1 MKIIIA
7 KVKVQEGKESEFE
20 SVALDLAKQ
29 VEANEPGNKLYNLCK
44 SDVGEYFFVEM
55 YDGDEA
61 IAAHRSAAHLRE
73 AGSKFAAVMAGGP
86 EITILDVITDEN
98 GSALSRS

>member
-7 KVKVQEGKESEFE
+7 KVKVQEGRESEFE
-20 SVALDLAKQ
+20 TVALDLAKQ
-29 VEANEPGNKLYNLCK
+29 VEANEPGNRLYNLCK

-73 AGSKFAAVMAGGP
+73 AGSKFAAVMAGRP
-86 EITILDVITDEN
+86 EITVLDVLGT
-98 GSALSRS
+98 